1 MLICEKELTIE
12 MKKIAVVI
20 EKDTEGNL
28 IASVPELPGCYTQ
41 AKTMDEL
48 LVRMEEAIE
57 LYLETVDE
65 EFKKN
70 LQKNFVGIQFLEVS
84 MG

>member
-1 MLICEKELTIE
+1 MTID
-12 MKKIAVVI
+12 MKKIAVLI
-20 EKDTEGNL
+20 ERDSDGNL
-28 IASVPELPGCYTQ
+28 VASAPELPGCYTQ

-48 LVRMEEAIE
+48 IVRMEEAIE
-57 LYLETVDE
+57 LYLDNVDE

-70 LQKNFVGIQFLEVS
+70 LHKNFVGIQFLEVP

>member
-1 MLICEKELTIE
+1 MTID

-20 EKDTEGNL
+20 ERDADGNL
-28 IASVPELPGCYTQ
+28 VASAPELPGCYTQ
-41 AKTMDEL
+41 AITMDDL
-48 LVRMEEAIE
+48 LLRMEEAVE

-70 LQKNFVGIQFLEVS
+70 LHKHL
-84 MG
+84 